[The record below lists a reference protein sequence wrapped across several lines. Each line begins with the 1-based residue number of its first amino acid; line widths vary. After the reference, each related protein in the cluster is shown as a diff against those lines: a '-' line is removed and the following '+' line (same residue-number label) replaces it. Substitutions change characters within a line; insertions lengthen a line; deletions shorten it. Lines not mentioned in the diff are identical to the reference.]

1 MATDLPFEPLGSA
14 ASRQLPRK
22 LRVLVADDNRDVV
35 LTLSMLVREEGHEV
49 QGVYNGMEALT
60 TARMFTFDAIVLDI
74 EMPELSGYAIAR
86 ELRSFYYRS
95 RCPLLIALT
104 GKWNRGSEKLLSRA
118 LGFDHHFEKPCD
130 PNRLLAALRPLS
142 LLPPGDLSHG

>member
-1 MATDLPFEPLGSA
+1 MATDLPFEPFNSIA
-14 ASRQLPRK
+14 WRQLPRK

-35 LTLSMLVREEGHEV
+35 LTLSMLLREEGHEA
-49 QGVYNGMEALT
+49 QGAYNGMEALT
-60 TARMFTFDAIVLDI
+60 TARMLTFDAIVLDI

-95 RCPLLIALT
+95 RCPMLIALT

-118 LGFDHHFEKPCD
+118 LGFDYHFEKPCD
-130 PNRLLAALRPLS
+130 PNRLLAVLAPLALLA
-142 LLPPGDLSHG
+142 PGEAIS

>member
-1 MATDLPFEPLGSA
+1 MATDLPLEPFNSMPP
-14 ASRQLPRK
+14 RQLPRR

-35 LTLSMLVREEGHEV
+35 LTLSMLLREEGHEV

-60 TARMFTFDAIVLDI
+60 TARMFSFDAIVLDI

-95 RCPLLIALT
+95 RCPMLIALT

-130 PNRLLAALRPLS
+130 PNRLLAVLTPLS
-142 LLPPGDLSHG
+142 LLPPGDLLNG